1 MEEKWQKWPFP
12 FSETLVMWWNLI
24 TWTEILVSVK
34 HFFLNGSKNT
44 CNCGRFLS
52 ELFWLSINQANTV
65 SGMSL
70 HGPYYVGYTLMS
82 SESSIAYFAIRCSFE
97 KNRHRWFLIILL
109 DIWFLIMSEIWLFW
123 EYFIVMLTCVMRT
136 QLENITAI
144 SYQGVN
150 SPLIYCV
157 MRYKHT

>member
-1 MEEKWQKWPFP
+1 MKEKWQKWPFP

-97 KNRHRWFLIILL
+97 KKQTKMIFDNFIGYLISDYVWNLAFLGIFYCYAHLCHENTTWKYYSNII
-109 DIWFLIMSEIWLFW
+109 SG
-123 EYFIVMLTCVMRT
+123 
-136 QLENITAI
+136 
-144 SYQGVN
+144 S
-150 SPLIYCV
+150 
-157 MRYKHT
+157 